1 MRLLLVA
8 ALVVGLTSCT
18 ANQPAPSRPVPG
30 PSTAQAPSGP
40 GAAASQGANELQR
53 RALALQAV
61 ADPANPLKLDA
72 KEMTELS
79 DSLRRLEMYRDR
91 YDFRMAEAYASLK
104 DYWRKGEDI
113 APPPGATPEG
123 TFAVN
128 AAKARTALAARA
140 GGAKAQAAPYPAE
153 LQQPRTSL
161 DPDAPDGPWDGVVA
175 GEQRHTL
182 QALPQFM
189 EEVAPQLSPEQAAHA
204 LAELDQLEV
213 LAREQ
218 EAAWKN
224 VVSIAEAG
232 KRKDMLGQVALGQDA
247 DLPPLLDK
255 GIAWAHGAR

>member
-18 ANQPAPSRPVPG
+18 ANQPAPSRPVSG
-30 PSTAQAPSGP
+30 PSATLASPGP
-40 GAAASQGANELQR
+40 GAASSQGVNELQR
-53 RALALQAV
+53 RARALHALADAG
-61 ADPANPLKLDA
+61 NPLKLDA
-72 KEMTELS
+72 KERQELS

-91 YDFRMAEAYASLK
+91 YDFRMAEVYGTLK
-104 DYWRKGEDI
+104 GYWRKGEDI

-140 GGAKAQAAPYPAE
+140 GEVKAPAAPYPAE
-153 LQQPRTSL
+153 MQQPRTSL
-161 DPDAPDGPWDGVVA
+161 DPDAPDGPWDGVVV

-189 EEVAPQLSPEQAAHA
+189 EEVAPQLSPEQAARA
-204 LAELDQLEV
+204 LAELEQLEV

-218 EAAWKN
+218 EVTWK
-224 VVSIAEAG
+224 SILAVAEAG
-232 KRKDMLGQVALGQDA
+232 KRKDALAKVALGQDA
-247 DLPPLLDK
+247 DLPPLLEK